1 MKLLKW
7 ILFLIFIISTI
18 LCFTVVFLMYYNL
31 SFVDYPY
38 LYLGLIFLTLSVLVF
53 KFVGRK

>member
-7 ILFLIFIISTI
+7 LLFFVFILLSV
-18 LCFTVVFLMYYNL
+18 LCFTVVFIMNYNL
-31 SFVDYPY
+31 SFIDYPY

-53 KFVGRK
+53 KFIGKK